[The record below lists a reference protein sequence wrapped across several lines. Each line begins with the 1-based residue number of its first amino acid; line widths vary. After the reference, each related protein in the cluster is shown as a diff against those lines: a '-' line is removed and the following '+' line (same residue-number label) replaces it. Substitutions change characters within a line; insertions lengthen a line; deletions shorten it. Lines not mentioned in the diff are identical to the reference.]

1 METIDVI
8 KANQLFKGLDE
19 TELKIITRLTT
30 KKTVLKHTLVISEGD
45 DSSAMY
51 LIQEG
56 KVKVTVTST
65 DGKELI
71 LTTLQQG
78 DNFGELSLLDDS
90 HRSANVVAIE
100 NCVFI
105 VLHKADFFQLLKQ
118 NSSIAF
124 SVIKFLCHRVRF
136 VTEVAQSLALMDVY
150 GRLVKLLHDLSVPS
164 ENGKLIVSIPLTH
177 QDIASRVG
185 CGREMITNIMKGLKK
200 GRYLTIE
207 NKIITINKKLPQA
220 Y

>member
-19 TELKIITRLTT
+19 TELRIITRLTT

>member
-51 LIQEG
+51 LIKEG

>member
-1 METIDVI
+1 METIELL
-8 KANQLFKGLDE
+8 KSNQLFKDLGE
-19 TELKIITRLTT
+19 AELGIIAGLTT
-30 KKTVLKHTLVISEGD
+30 QKSVPKNTLVISEGD
-45 DSSAMY
+45 DTSAMY
-51 LIQEG
+51 VIKEG
-56 KVKVTVTST
+56 KVKVTLTNE

-71 LTTLQQG
+71 LTTLQHG
-78 DNFGELSLLDDS
+78 DNFGELALLDDNQ
-90 HRSANVVAIE
+90 RSANVYALE

-105 VLHKADFFQLLKQ
+105 VLHKADFFQLLKH
-118 NSSIAF
+118 NSLVSMG
-124 SVIKFLCHRVRF
+124 VIRYLCKKVRYA
-136 VTEVAQSLALMDVY
+136 TEIAQSLALLDVY

-164 ENGKLIVSIPLTH
+164 ENGKLVVATPMTH

-185 CGREMITNIMKGLKK
+185 CGREMITNILKGLKK

>member
-105 VLHKADFFQLLKQ
+105 VLHKADFF
-118 NSSIAF
+118 SI
-124 SVIKFLCHRVRF
+124 
-136 VTEVAQSLALMDVY
+136 T
-150 GRLVKLLHDLSVPS
+150 
-164 ENGKLIVSIPLTH
+164 
-177 QDIASRVG
+177 
-185 CGREMITNIMKGLKK
+185 
-200 GRYLTIE
+200 
-207 NKIITINKKLPQA
+207 
-220 Y
+220 